1 MVEEKFEE
9 DGIKERVPP
18 KSMLE
23 KIKKLIVN
31 NNNRSFLFILED
43 RIFVYVFDIRENGD
57 IRIRFID
64 TVASYPL
71 ACQSSIINVTNE
83 YFRMILLIDTSRS
96 FSNCESYF

>member
-1 MVEEKFEE
+1 MEEKFEE

-31 NNNRSFLFILED
+31 NNNRSFLFILEE
-43 RIFVYVFDIRENGD
+43 RIFDIRENGD

>member
-1 MVEEKFEE
+1 MEEKFEE

-43 RIFVYVFDIRENGD
+43 RIFVYLRYTRKWGYSN
-57 IRIRFID
+57 
-64 TVASYPL
+64 
-71 ACQSSIINVTNE
+71 SI
-83 YFRMILLIDTSRS
+83 Y
-96 FSNCESYF
+96 